1 MTLRICFLSA
11 AHTATDKRVHYKEA
25 IALVRA
31 GFDVTHVVRETGEP
45 KLLDGVKL
53 VTFPG
58 NKTIADRL
66 RQLWRLY
73 RAGLS
78 VRPDV
83 YHCNEVDSWFVGL
96 FLKMRTGAKVVFDV
110 HELYSSNLAETRF
123 PKALRPLVVAML
135 KGLFAMATPFTDRF
149 VLAKRSA
156 AVDYPSSAHKKEIVV
171 GNYVDLDADVDPAQ
185 RESVAPRDQSDFVL
199 LHLGAINRQR
209 GWPQL
214 LDALAATRNQD
225 IRLRVI
231 GAFGDNS
238 QAAFMDR
245 VRALGLEKRVE
256 FQPWIPYSEVIA
268 ATRACH
274 VGLIVFQPVMLNFTH
289 ALPHKLFDYMLA
301 ELPVVI
307 PDFTAEVSE
316 IVADANCG
324 LAVDVTNVPAL
335 AAAFD
340 RLAGAP
346 ELCRQYGENGRKAVL
361 DRYNWDKEAAK
372 LVAMYRELALS
383 PKFAQV

>member
-58 NKTIADRL
+58 KKTIADRL
-66 RQLWRLY
+66 KQLWRLY
-73 RAGLS
+73 RTGLS
-78 VRPDV
+78 VGPDV

-96 FLKMRTGAKVVFDV
+96 FLKARTGARVVFDV

-123 PKALRPLVVAML
+123 PKALRPVVVGGL
-135 KGLFAMATPFTDRF
+135 KALFALATPFTDRF

-156 AVDYPSSAHKKEIVV
+156 AVDYPSGARKKEIVV
-171 GNYVDLDADVDPAQ
+171 GNYVDLDADVDPAL
-185 RESVAPRDQSDFVL
+185 RESAAPRAQDDFVL

-214 LDALAATRNQD
+214 LDALAATKNKS

-238 QAAFMDR
+238 QAAFMER
-245 VRALGLEKRVE
+245 VRTLGLEARVE
-256 FQPWIPYSEVIA
+256 FQSWIPYSEVIA

-301 ELPVVI
+301 ELPVII
-307 PDFTAEVSE
+307 PDFTVEVSE

-324 LAVDVTNVPAL
+324 LAIDVTNVSAM
-335 AAAFD
+335 ADAFD
-340 RLAGAP
+340 RLAGSP
-346 ELCRQYGENGRKAVL
+346 ELCRQYGQKGRAAVL
-361 DRYNWDKEAAK
+361 DRYNWDREAEK

-383 PKFAQV
+383 AKVGRV